1 MAPGQDNAGA
11 DVTELVVVPPVPP
24 TTISTLAV
32 LLVLAPSFTL
42 NEMLPVPEN
51 PALGVKT
58 TSIQEYPR
66 ELAAFDA
73 LGANSAVPPTVLTI
87 TQFKLSSS
95 PSQPCSVMVT
105 GVPGEVLTVVWDHT
119 FVVGVGVGVGVAV

>member
-1 MAPGQDNAGA
+1 M
-11 DVTELVVVPPVPP
+11 
-24 TTISTLAV
+24 ISTLAV
-32 LLVLAPSFTL
+32 LLVLAPSLTL

-58 TSIQEYPR
+58 TSMLEIPE
-66 ELAAFDA
+66 ELAMLVAPE
-73 LGANSAVPPTVLTI
+73 ANSAVPPTVLTI

-105 GVPGEVLTVVWDHT
+105 GVPGEVLTVVWGHT
-119 FVVGVGVGVGVAV
+119 FMAGVGVGVGV